1 MAFPKLSRLVA
12 CMCDMSM
19 RDFVVE
25 SPFVSLLVRPFECCL
40 HFRNVNNN
48 YVNQTS
54 LVLCVLRPGERNGC
68 DSVTTA
74 VSNFLGHWMRV
85 PAPYKQTKNETNATT
100 LITAGSCYREVR
112 WNWKVSTNGQN
123 PTFSHLSAR
132 SQLRKWQ
139 WPPASR
145 CVARHRK

>member
-40 HFRNVNNN
+40 HFRNVNINN
-48 YVNQTS
+48 VIQTS

-68 DSVTTA
+68 DSVTT
-74 VSNFLGHWMRV
+74 
-85 PAPYKQTKNETNATT
+85 QTHLE
-100 LITAGSCYREVR
+100 LAGR
-112 WNWKVSTNGQN
+112 
-123 PTFSHLSAR
+123 
-132 SQLRKWQ
+132 
-139 WPPASR
+139 
-145 CVARHRK
+145 